1 MHVAPGA
8 RKISAVKEIKSPEEK
23 ALQAKMVELEA
34 QYPTRFELENACRE
48 HKITYSSGCKRA
60 QAIRLLAQEI
70 LRKEDIYAVV

>member
-1 MHVAPGA
+1 MPVAPGP
-8 RKISAVKEIKSPEEK
+8 RKISAVKELNSPEHK

-60 QAIRLLAQEI
+60 HAIRLLAQEI
-70 LRKEDIYAVV
+70 LRKEALYAVV